1 MPRRKP
7 QRKPN
12 RRPAASNGRG
22 EWQPGLR
29 LWIEVPGHGSVG
41 PGKLRLL
48 AAIAATRSLSAAA
61 RRLRMSYRLA
71 WEHLRQI
78 EQRTG
83 LRVVTPQ
90 RGGTGGGGTDLTPAG
105 QALLAAYEA
114 FRRDVETGTAE
125 AFQRHF
131 GQIGGTWPCESPCP

>member
-12 RRPAASNGRG
+12 RRSIAANGRG
-22 EWQPGLR
+22 AWQPGLR
-29 LWIEVPGHGSVG
+29 LWIEVPGHGTVG

-90 RGGTGGGGTDLTPAG
+90 RGGTGGGGTNLTPAG

-114 FRRDVETGTAE
+114 FRREVETGIAE

-131 GQIGGTWPCESPCP
+131 GAAHGTKPWKPPRH

>member
-7 QRKPN
+7 PRKPN
-12 RRPAASNGRG
+12 RRLIAANGRG

-29 LWIEVPGHGSVG
+29 LWIEVPGHGTVG

-90 RGGTGGGGTDLTPAG
+90 RGGTGGGGTNLTPAG

-114 FRRDVETGTAE
+114 FRHEVETGTAE

-131 GQIGGTWPCESPCP
+131 GAAHGPKPWKPPRH